1 MITTLAYV
9 KTKRSKSSEECPH
22 LTRAPG
28 KYKLDHQ
35 RGCDIPPKH
44 LLVNRTVTV
53 VKAEILCS
61 SSYSTSQLWSR
72 SDFEAQLYAFGFQQV
87 RLVKAYRNI
96 LNFKEATTL

>member
-35 RGCDIPPKH
+35 RGCDVPAKH
-44 LLVNRTVTV
+44 LLVNCTVTV

-61 SSYSTSQLWSR
+61 SSYSTSQLAGVALTLKLNLTLLVFR
-72 SDFEAQLYAFGFQQV
+72 KFG
-87 RLVKAYRNI
+87 L
-96 LNFKEATTL
+96 